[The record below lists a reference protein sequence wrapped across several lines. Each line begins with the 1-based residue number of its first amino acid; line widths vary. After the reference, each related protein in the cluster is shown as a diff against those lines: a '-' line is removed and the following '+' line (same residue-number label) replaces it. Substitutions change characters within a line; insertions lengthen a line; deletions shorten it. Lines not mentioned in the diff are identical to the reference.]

1 MTPEDQAAIT
11 AAFGDVAAELSR
23 AMKYPLYN
31 SAHEGYAVILEEL
44 DELWEHV
51 KTRQSL
57 RDVGAMR
64 AEAAQVAATAI
75 LFMLMIDAGER
86 R

>member
-23 AMKYPLYN
+23 AMKHPLYN

-86 R
+86 G